1 MHPAL
6 SLQTHYDTK
15 PFMMIPDV
23 GTECNTRRAKSVTAY
38 RHIQAQ
44 RASVCHLASA
54 RYIFCCCC
62 FLFSPRPPKRS
73 TLALGP
79 GPETSENGD
88 ASCTVFSAHAAWLK
102 RSLNL
107 AAVKTHYSLF
117 GLSCSF
123 CSYPSLSSNMTLVDA
138 GGWENKCYLCY
149 LSLGFHQFFLLI
161 LKHTHWMY
169 GQ

>member
-62 FLFSPRPPKRS
+62 RFLFFPLPPKRS

-79 GPETSENGD
+79 GPETSENRRLVYSVLC
-88 ASCTVFSAHAAWLK
+88 SCCLVKALPLT
-102 RSLNL
+102 SL
-107 AAVKTHYSLF
+107 
-117 GLSCSF
+117 LS
-123 CSYPSLSSNMTLVDA
+123 
-138 GGWENKCYLCY
+138 
-149 LSLGFHQFFLLI
+149 
-161 LKHTHWMY
+161 KHTTVSLDSPAVFAPTLR
-169 GQ
+169 

>member
-54 RYIFCCCC
+54 RYIF
-62 FLFSPRPPKRS
+62 FVVVVFFFPPVLQRGQLWHWDRGLRHQKTETPRVQCS
-73 TLALGP
+73 LLMLLG
-79 GPETSENGD
+79 
-88 ASCTVFSAHAAWLK
+88 
-102 RSLNL
+102 
-107 AAVKTHYSLF
+107 
-117 GLSCSF
+117 
-123 CSYPSLSSNMTLVDA
+123 
-138 GGWENKCYLCY
+138 
-149 LSLGFHQFFLLI
+149 
-161 LKHTHWMY
+161 
-169 GQ
+169 

>member
-54 RYIFCCCC
+54 RYIFLLL
-62 FLFSPRPPKRS
+62 LFSFFPRPPKRS

-79 GPETSENGD
+79 GPETSENRD

-102 RSLNL
+102 RS
-107 AAVKTHYSLF
+107 S
-117 GLSCSF
+117 
-123 CSYPSLSSNMTLVDA
+123 
-138 GGWENKCYLCY
+138 
-149 LSLGFHQFFLLI
+149 
-161 LKHTHWMY
+161 
-169 GQ
+169 

>member
-38 RHIQAQ
+38 HLIQAQ

-62 FLFSPRPPKRS
+62 RFLFPPVLQRGQLWHWDRGLRHQKTEMPRVQCS
-73 TLALGP
+73 LWMI
-79 GPETSENGD
+79 
-88 ASCTVFSAHAAWLK
+88 SAHAAWLK
-102 RSLNL
+102 RS
-107 AAVKTHYSLF
+107 
-117 GLSCSF
+117 
-123 CSYPSLSSNMTLVDA
+123 P
-138 GGWENKCYLCY
+138 
-149 LSLGFHQFFLLI
+149 
-161 LKHTHWMY
+161 
-169 GQ
+169 

>member
-54 RYIFCCCC
+54 RFLLLLL
-62 FLFSPRPPKRS
+62 LFSFPPVLQRGQPWDWDRGLRHQTTETPRVQCSLRMI
-73 TLALGP
+73 
-79 GPETSENGD
+79 
-88 ASCTVFSAHAAWLK
+88 SAHAAWLK
-102 RSLNL
+102 RS
-107 AAVKTHYSLF
+107 
-117 GLSCSF
+117 
-123 CSYPSLSSNMTLVDA
+123 P
-138 GGWENKCYLCY
+138 
-149 LSLGFHQFFLLI
+149 
-161 LKHTHWMY
+161 
-169 GQ
+169 